1 MVGPTGSSKKVYK
14 NSLNQ
19 RNTYYIGL
27 SLLKCSV
34 NIKNF
39 LDIVISKSLALQANL
54 VKFRLLAGGANLGGN
69 WFEYGLK
76 LFKKKFTQ
84 TVYRC
89 PLNYND
95 ALVRWFFWCAP
106 LNWIFYSVTIRF
118 INIDKTQAHALLVTS
133 ATQVRPLKID
143 RLALKM
149 WANCVFLWNVGFI

>member
-69 WFEYGLK
+69 
-76 LFKKKFTQ
+76 
-84 TVYRC
+84 
-89 PLNYND
+89 
-95 ALVRWFFWCAP
+95 
-106 LNWIFYSVTIRF
+106 
-118 INIDKTQAHALLVTS
+118 
-133 ATQVRPLKID
+133 
-143 RLALKM
+143 
-149 WANCVFLWNVGFI
+149 